1 MTIDDIIALCRAG
14 YTKDDLAKLV
24 TLDNAAPAAP
34 AAPAALAAPAAPAAP
49 VALAAPA
56 APAAPA
62 ALAAP
67 AAPAAHV
74 APAAPAA
81 PAAPVAPAAPAAQ
94 DADGIIA
101 AINALGAQIK
111 TMNIVATE
119 QPKPQTA
126 EEVLASII
134 MPRGGDM

>member
-34 AAPAALAAPAAPAAP
+34 AAPAALTAPAAP
-49 VALAAPA
+49 
-56 APAAPA
+56 
-62 ALAAP
+62 
-67 AAPAAHV
+67 
-74 APAAPAA
+74 
-81 PAAPVAPAAPAAQ
+81 AQ

-111 TMNIVATE
+111 TMNIAATE

-126 EEVLASII
+126 EDVLANII
-134 MPRGGDM
+134 MPER